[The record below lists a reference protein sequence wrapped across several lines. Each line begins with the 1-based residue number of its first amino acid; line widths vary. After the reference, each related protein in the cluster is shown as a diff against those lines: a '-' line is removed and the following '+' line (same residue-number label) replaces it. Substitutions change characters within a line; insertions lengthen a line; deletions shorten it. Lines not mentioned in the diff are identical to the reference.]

1 MPPLL
6 ASGAST
12 LAAAQALAKLA
23 SFGLN
28 THAARSLSPS
38 ALSVPLLH
46 FALAQS
52 AVQAPRD
59 GCRRALLRLHSP
71 PSVRLAL
78 VPLALALPVALAVAL
93 LARSLPLSI
102 VCFSSALELL
112 AEPLAVAFRRS
123 CSLRPCAFA
132 EASTSLSRAVSLQL
146 FLRSPVIA
154 PSSAM
159 AYAFS
164 EACASAATVFAY
176 SVASLVCI
184 PSQSESKARV
194 GFTTES
200 YRTCAAFVAQDFL
213 KLALSESEKLVV
225 VSRSP
230 DREQGGFGLASNLGS
245 LFARIALKPIEDS
258 ASSTFSSSAHDLHS
272 KASLLQSTMHILFS
286 ASLLLAIV
294 AQPFVQIGLHILY
307 GPVWAAEPSALR
319 GLRAYCAYIP
329 FLAFNG
335 VIEAY
340 ADALLSVRAI
350 TERNISLV
358 LATAL
363 QVALQLLLEPHFG
376 VIGIICGN
384 CAHML
389 ARCVCT
395 YTLLRREELLHGFSL
410 RRAAP
415 PAALLLATAA
425 ITSTSST
432 ALFILREA
440 PLWSRTA
447 LGMLAASAYFLCAL
461 SFSDSHFLWLKGRKN
476 GKSE

>member
-1 MPPLL
+1 
-6 ASGAST
+6 
-12 LAAAQALAKLA
+12 
-23 SFGLN
+23 
-28 THAARSLSPS
+28 
-38 ALSVPLLH
+38 
-46 FALAQS
+46 
-52 AVQAPRD
+52 
-59 GCRRALLRLHSP
+59 
-71 PSVRLAL
+71 
-78 VPLALALPVALAVAL
+78 
-93 LARSLPLSI
+93 
-102 VCFSSALELL
+102 
-112 AEPLAVAFRRS
+112 
-123 CSLRPCAFA
+123 
-132 EASTSLSRAVSLQL
+132 
-146 FLRSPVIA
+146 
-154 PSSAM
+154 M

-200 YRTCAAFVAQDFL
+200 YRICAAFVAQDFL

-272 KASLLQSTMHILFS
+272 KASLLQSTMRILFS

-363 QVALQLLLEPHFG
+363 QVALQLVLEPHFG
-376 VIGIICGN
+376 VIGIICVYIYSLKERRTSAWLQFATSGTSSSFAACCCSNYIHFVDCTLYSPRSAIVESN
-384 CAHML
+384 CTWY
-389 ARCVCT
+389 ARRICI
-395 YTLLRREELLHGFSL
+395 FSL
-410 RRAAP
+410 RP
-415 PAALLLATAA
+415 ELL
-425 ITSTSST
+425 
-432 ALFILREA
+432 RQ
-440 PLWSRTA
+440 
-447 LGMLAASAYFLCAL
+447 
-461 SFSDSHFLWLKGRKN
+461 SFPMV
-476 GKSE
+476 